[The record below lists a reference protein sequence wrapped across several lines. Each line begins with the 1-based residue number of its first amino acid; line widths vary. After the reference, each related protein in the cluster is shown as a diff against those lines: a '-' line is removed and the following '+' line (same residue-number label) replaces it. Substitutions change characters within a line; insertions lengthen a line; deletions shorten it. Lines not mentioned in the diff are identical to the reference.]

1 MDMSIF
7 ELNSVLFSIIFFG
20 SLFLIGE
27 ILVNMR
33 GVFGLLGIS
42 LITIYFYV
50 YLVEPSTFI
59 LMIIV
64 YFLGLLLIVV
74 DGKAINDGTLA
85 IIGLACMLLTVA
97 LAAPSITSAFYA
109 IAALLSGTACSFVLL
124 KMFKRREMWNKIK
137 LTDRLTKDKG
147 YSSLNMKYEEL
158 VGKKG
163 ITITTLRPVGTIQV
177 GNDKYSAVSNG
188 QWIDKGSEIKIVE
201 VDGTKIL
208 VEIPND

>member
-1 MDMSIF
+1 MDMGIF
-7 ELNSVLFSIIFFG
+7 ESNAVLFSIIFFG

-42 LITIYFYV
+42 LITLYFYV

-64 YFLGLLLIVV
+64 YFLGLLLIVI

-85 IIGLACMLLTVA
+85 IIGLACMLFTVA

-109 IAALLSGTACSFVLL
+109 IAALLSGTASSFILL
-124 KMFKRREMWNKIK
+124 KLFKRREMWNKIK
-137 LTDRLTKDKG
+137 LTDRLTKEKG
-147 YSSLNMKYEEL
+147 YSAMNEDYEKL
-158 VGKKG
+158 VGKIG
-163 ITITTLRPVGTIQV
+163 TTITTLRPVGSISIE
-177 GNDKYSAVSNG
+177 NEEYSAVSNG
-188 QWIDKGSEIKIVE
+188 QWIDKDTAIKVIE

-208 VEIPND
+208 VEKISN